1 MKYTEKFFS
10 FPIRIYD
17 SKSLPDID
25 DGGEGDWIVGVVR
38 MPFEDM
44 RYSCWYD
51 GFSRSKEVDEVSKE
65 GFDATIVSNKMHGQ
79 FNCVWNRKKFEEKLN
94 EGMEKYERI
103 KEEEKRSEAKVNNA
117 LSNPYQQRGYLQDN
131 WGSLTDP
138 K

>member
-1 MKYTEKFFS
+1 MKYTDRFFS

-17 SKSLPDID
+17 GKTIQDIEE
-25 DGGEGDWIVGVVR
+25 GGEGDWIVGVVR

-51 GFSRSKEVDEVSKE
+51 GFSRDKGVEEVSEK

-79 FNCVWNRKKFEEKLN
+79 FNCIWNRKRFEEKLN
-94 EGMEKYERI
+94 EGMEKYNVM
-103 KEEEKRSEAKVNNA
+103 KEEERINKMPDEGA
-117 LSNPYQQRGYLQDN
+117 RGHYPSDSYFQ
-131 WGSLTDP
+131 